1 MKAKMTSRTGKLRA
15 RAFRRRIGFTLIEVM
30 VAVAVLSLGLV
41 MIYQAFF
48 SSLNSLN
55 YVSDRLL
62 VDLEINNRIWELEDL
77 FHRSQG
83 GFDAPASGEVK
94 YGDRRFTWKV
104 LSSLIEGTTSLYKM
118 EITFYWVDRGKQHK
132 LTRYAYVGA

>member
-1 MKAKMTSRTGKLRA
+1 
-15 RAFRRRIGFTLIEVM
+15 

-62 VDLEINNRIWELEDL
+62 ADLQINNKIWELEDL
-77 FHRSQG
+77 YNRSQG
-83 GFDAPASGEVK
+83 VFDVPASGEDK
-94 YGDRRFTWKV
+94 FGDRRFSWKV
-104 LSSLIEGTTSLYKM
+104 LSSSIEGTTSLYKM
-118 EITFYWVDRGKQHK
+118 EIVFSWMDRAKQRR
-132 LTRYAYVGA
+132 LARYAYVGK